1 MRAIINNQEQDTK
14 TTIKGDVNIEE
25 GLSGDNCSVIGNKST
40 ETMSTIRSGSGVGD
54 TDYKNAH
61 IGRSREYWRDMIL
74 GVNDGL
80 VSTFLLVAGVYGSGL
95 DSRSILLTAIS
106 GMIAGAISMAGGEY
120 VATKTQEE
128 VMKAECDLEQKDI
141 KEHKSDE
148 LRYLSELLETIGIP
162 ETESIDDSTFA
173 VRRAI
178 LEYYKNNDDAH
189 LRVNVALAFG
199 SVEASERSPLIA
211 SVVAFCLF
219 SAGALTSV
227 IPFVVI
233 HDRYDAMVASF
244 ICTILAIWLV
254 GAVKTWATK
263 GSWLI
268 SAFENFI
275 ITSGGGAVA
284 YGIGLLFGG
293 TF

>member
-1 MRAIINNQEQDTK
+1 
-14 TTIKGDVNIEE
+14 
-25 GLSGDNCSVIGNKST
+25 
-40 ETMSTIRSGSGVGD
+40 
-54 TDYKNAH
+54 
-61 IGRSREYWRDMIL
+61 
-74 GVNDGL
+74 
-80 VSTFLLVAGVYGSGL
+80 
-95 DSRSILLTAIS
+95 
-106 GMIAGAISMAGGEY
+106 MAGGEY

-141 KEHKSDE
+141 KEHKSNE
-148 LRYLSELLETIGIP
+148 LRYLSELLENIGIP
-162 ETESIDDSTFA
+162 ETESIDDDTFA

-189 LRVNVALAFG
+189 LKVNVALAFG

-211 SVVAFCLF
+211 SVAAFCLF

-244 ICTILAIWLV
+244 VCTILAIWLV
-254 GAVKTWATK
+254 GVVKTWATK

-284 YGIGLLFGG
+284 YGVGLLFEG